1 MQKVVEEN
9 KKVEDDILRR
19 QNRYIMRELDYR
31 RDIEELQAKLRV
43 RLDNGDSSD
52 EEDQELSEEQQA
64 EKIRKKYKPVVDK
77 LQE

>member
-52 EEDQELSEEQQA
+52 EEDQELSEEQ
-64 EKIRKKYKPVVDK
+64 
-77 LQE
+77 

>member
-31 RDIEELQAKLRV
+31 RDIEEL
-43 RLDNGDSSD
+43 
-52 EEDQELSEEQQA
+52 
-64 EKIRKKYKPVVDK
+64 
-77 LQE
+77 